1 MSNLNV
7 NNITPLAGTTGT
19 VSVSGSLFVS
29 GNITANGNINLG
41 NEDIDSV
48 SFGAEISSSIIP
60 DATNTYNLG
69 SAAKQWNTIFANT
82 ISGTIETDY
91 IQCIN
96 ITASDNIS
104 SSNTV
109 YAVTGSFDYL
119 ETDEWMA
126 HTDDAQTG
134 IQLGSDTVDILA
146 NTQIIV
152 RVRTSAGSIFGYPS
166 YKSTLRGNNV
176 DITGSIVGISGSSVT
191 GSLATTAS
199 FGEVDTENIYMN
211 NGGSTGQAQI
221 SGAGDL
227 VFAVGTDQDFRFTEG
242 GTNFAFF
249 DGSSRSFRLGSSGI
263 GVPAAILEVAGDIT
277 TLGPSGSI
285 TASQAV
291 SASTGVYG
299 LNVFATGSEGTGSF
313 NSITVG
319 TYGNF
324 AQVGQQSLYVTGSVG
339 FGNLLSDGVSTLNVS
354 GAISASTDLYIGA
367 HIYHADDTDTY
378 ILFGDDYIDFRA
390 GNARFMVLDENDGTQ
405 DIFQVNP
412 QSADIDFSIHGD
424 TVSDLV
430 LVEANA
436 DKIHFNGVVTASNSV
451 TALNIIAT
459 GSEGTGSFNSVEIG
473 QHGTNSVTQTG
484 QQSLYVTGSVSFGNE
499 TATDP
504 LYTLNVSGGISAS
517 GDLMLEGDATF
528 GTDTVTINGDA
539 GDIHASSIVSA
550 SGFHMP
556 NPILASVDG
565 THFGF
570 PAAYEASTTASHKFT
585 IQGQMQA
592 QVADGDSSG
601 IFTVSHGMVRPY
613 SVVVG
618 NITGDNTLIGGLS
631 MSTIQTRVTA
641 DHSMSFFFVDS
652 EGGEVIADDTPF
664 TASFVI
670 LGTSESA

>member
-570 PAAYEASTTASHKFT
+570 PATYEASTTASHKFT

>member
-528 GTDTVTINGDA
+528 GTDTVVINGDA
-539 GDIHASSIVSA
+539 GDIFASSIVSA

-570 PAAYEASTTASHKFT
+570 PVTYHASTTASHKFT

-601 IFTVSHGMVRPY
+601 IFTVSHGMIRPY

-631 MSTIQTRVTA
+631 MSTMQTRVTA

-664 TASFVI
+664 TASFAVI
-670 LGTSESA
+670 NT

>member
-176 DITGSIVGISGSSVT
+176 DMTGSIVGISGSSVT

-517 GDLMLEGDATF
+517 GALVVEGDATF
-528 GTDTVTINGDA
+528 GTDTVVINGDA
-539 GDIHASSIVSA
+539 GDIFASSIVSA

-570 PAAYEASTTASHKFT
+570 PPTYEASTTASHKFT

-664 TASFVI
+664 TASFIV
-670 LGTSESA
+670 L

>member
-199 FGEVDTENIYMN
+199 FGEVDTEKIYMN
-211 NGGSTGQAQI
+211 NGGATGQAQI
-221 SGAGDL
+221 SGAG
-227 VFAVGTDQDFRFTEG
+227 
-242 GTNFAFF
+242 
-249 DGSSRSFRLGSSGI
+249 
-263 GVPAAILEVAGDIT
+263 
-277 TLGPSGSI
+277 
-285 TASQAV
+285 
-291 SASTGVYG
+291 
-299 LNVFATGSEGTGSF
+299 
-313 NSITVG
+313 
-319 TYGNF
+319 
-324 AQVGQQSLYVTGSVG
+324 
-339 FGNLLSDGVSTLNVS
+339 
-354 GAISASTDLYIGA
+354 
-367 HIYHADDTDTY
+367 
-378 ILFGDDYIDFRA
+378 
-390 GNARFMVLDENDGTQ
+390 
-405 DIFQVNP
+405 
-412 QSADIDFSIHGD
+412 
-424 TVSDLV
+424 
-430 LVEANA
+430 
-436 DKIHFNGVVTASNSV
+436 
-451 TALNIIAT
+451 
-459 GSEGTGSFNSVEIG
+459 
-473 QHGTNSVTQTG
+473 
-484 QQSLYVTGSVSFGNE
+484 
-499 TATDP
+499 
-504 LYTLNVSGGISAS
+504 
-517 GDLMLEGDATF
+517 
-528 GTDTVTINGDA
+528 
-539 GDIHASSIVSA
+539 
-550 SGFHMP
+550 
-556 NPILASVDG
+556 
-565 THFGF
+565 
-570 PAAYEASTTASHKFT
+570 
-585 IQGQMQA
+585 
-592 QVADGDSSG
+592 
-601 IFTVSHGMVRPY
+601 
-613 SVVVG
+613 
-618 NITGDNTLIGGLS
+618 
-631 MSTIQTRVTA
+631 
-641 DHSMSFFFVDS
+641 
-652 EGGEVIADDTPF
+652 
-664 TASFVI
+664 
-670 LGTSESA
+670 

>member
-528 GTDTVTINGDA
+528 GTDTVVINGDA
-539 GDIHASSIVSA
+539 GDIFASSIVSA

-570 PAAYEASTTASHKFT
+570 PATYEASTTASHKFT

-601 IFTVSHGMVRPY
+601 IFTVSHGRVKPY

-641 DHSMSFFFVDS
+641 NQSMSFFFVDS

>member
-299 LNVFATGSEGTGSF
+299 LNVFTTGSEGTGSF

-528 GTDTVTINGDA
+528 GTDTVVINGDA

-570 PAAYEASTTASHKFT
+570 PVTYHASTTASHKFT

-631 MSTIQTRVTA
+631 MSTMQTRVTA

>member
-91 IQCIN
+91 IECIN

-313 NSITVG
+313 NSVTIG

-390 GNARFMVLDENDGTQ
+390 GSARFMVLDENDGTQ

-424 TVSDLV
+424 SVSDLV

-517 GDLMLEGDATF
+517 GDLVVEGDATF

-570 PAAYEASTTASHKFT
+570 PPTYEASTTASHKFT

>member
-517 GDLMLEGDATF
+517 GDLMVEGDATF
-528 GTDTVTINGDA
+528 GTDTVVINGDA
-539 GDIHASSIVSA
+539 GDIFASSIVSA

-570 PAAYEASTTASHKFT
+570 PVTYHASTTASHKFT

-601 IFTVSHGMVRPY
+601 IFTVSHGMIRPY

-631 MSTIQTRVTA
+631 MSTMQTRVTA

>member
-517 GDLMLEGDATF
+517 GALVVEGDATF

-539 GDIHASSIVSA
+539 GDIFASSIVSA

-570 PAAYEASTTASHKFT
+570 PVTYHASTTASHKFT

-601 IFTVSHGMVRPY
+601 IFTVSHGRVKPY

-631 MSTIQTRVTA
+631 MSTMQTRVTA

>member
-528 GTDTVTINGDA
+528 GTDTVVINGDA
-539 GDIHASSIVSA
+539 GDIFASSIVSA

-570 PAAYEASTTASHKFT
+570 PVTYHASTTASHKFT

-601 IFTVSHGMVRPY
+601 IFTVSHGMIRPY

-631 MSTIQTRVTA
+631 MSTMQTRVTA